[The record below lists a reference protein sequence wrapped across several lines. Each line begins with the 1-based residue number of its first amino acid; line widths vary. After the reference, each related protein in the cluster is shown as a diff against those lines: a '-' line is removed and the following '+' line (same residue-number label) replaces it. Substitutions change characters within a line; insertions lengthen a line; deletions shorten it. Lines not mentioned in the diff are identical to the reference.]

1 MSTCRFCSLFR
12 FWSKFLTA
20 LLLLVAGSQFSVW
33 VNNHQVEPKYQEPL
47 SAKQQAMKDAYLAAR
62 LVPEILVTKDGTKLY
77 YNSKSH
83 QAEVKK
89 PAWLGDSGE
98 IVLTVFEKWDIAREG
113 IVTEKIFGLETK
125 SITVA
130 DFKIYIELAS
140 FLSACGLLLGMAT
153 SLSRRD
159 SKSPLYVFYI
169 GFGLCLVSFYFF
181 LGTNTFL
188 MATLAFT
195 INLAIGLLLWPT
207 WSLIDWVAGWMNTT
221 TSEESA

>member
-125 SITVA
+125 ST
-130 DFKIYIELAS
+130 
-140 FLSACGLLLGMAT
+140 LSL
-153 SLSRRD
+153 RRFCL
-159 SKSPLYVFYI
+159 PVVF
-169 GFGLCLVSFYFF
+169 CLVWQPRYLDGIAKVLCMCFISDLVFAWYPSISF
-181 LGTNTFL
+181 
-188 MATLAFT
+188 
-195 INLAIGLLLWPT
+195 
-207 WSLIDWVAGWMNTT
+207 WVQIPF
-221 TSEESA
+221 